1 MFAELDDARKVYY
14 GADYNWKE
22 TNEHHHMG
30 RHEYAVSRSPLV
42 ADVFINLPKL
52 KTHKKCGITVNLKS
66 LVGINANKNLLP
78 HYVFGSPGNGGDQF
92 ERPSVRR
99 SLENFVVRSS
109 KKLLL
114 KELSWFKDVARR
126 TKRVG
131 YELFGDTEKVVRSGN
146 WHGNDTVWRMSL
158 DLNRILLYA
167 DADGIMHPGS
177 TPKRYLSIVD
187 GIAAMEGN
195 GPVAGTRR
203 EAGILVGGSDPVAVD
218 TVCARLMGFDEK
230 RLPLIARAYD
240 PHPFPL
246 CQSGR
251 EGIRPVSN
259 VPGWNKPL
267 QEWRAGEQLGFKP
280 HFGWTGTI
288 EWRSA

>member
-1 MFAELDDARKVYY
+1 
-14 GADYNWKE
+14 
-22 TNEHHHMG
+22 
-30 RHEYAVSRSPLV
+30 
-42 ADVFINLPKL
+42 
-52 KTHKKCGITVNLKS
+52 
-66 LVGINANKNLLP
+66 
-78 HYVFGSPGNGGDQF
+78 
-92 ERPSVRR
+92 
-99 SLENFVVRSS
+99 
-109 KKLLL
+109 
-114 KELSWFKDVARR
+114 
-126 TKRVG
+126 
-131 YELFGDTEKVVRSGN
+131 VVRSGN